1 MRTRKEGKTMIL
13 FFVLR
18 TYFKD
23 VKEIGK
29 DNLAISLSERLCAYF
44 AIVGIP
50 AIALIGYTLYYL
62 IH

>member
-1 MRTRKEGKTMIL
+1 MIL

-29 DNLAISLSERLCAYF
+29 DRLMVSLSERLCGYF
-44 AIVGIP
+44 GI
-50 AIALIGYTLYYL
+50 IGIFVISLGGYILYYYS